1 MIKRVNE
8 RNKIGG
14 YVEGKKDEW
23 IDEWNKKLF
32 DLNNR

>member
-8 RNKIGG
+8 RNKIDG

-23 IDEWNKKLF
+23 IDEWNRKLF
-32 DLNNR
+32 WSK

>member
-8 RNKIGG
+8 RNKIDG

-23 IDEWNKKLF
+23 IRKRKKTLAAA
-32 DLNNR
+32 N